1 MTRQGTFRF
10 AFVIAACFA
19 WPGLAPAFALT
30 PLKSP
35 EQLAQDEILFARAS
49 RGIEA
54 AAMTCFSRQ
63 GARPSRPMTIRFF
76 LSGAGTRV
84 SQLQLREPGSASAA
98 MRRAGFR
105 AIRACTPYAVPH
117 ELRNWG
123 GFWATVTLR

>member
-1 MTRQGTFRF
+1 MTRQGAFCF
-10 AFVIAACFA
+10 AFVIAASIA
-19 WPGLAPAFALT
+19 WPGLTPVTALT

-54 AAMTCFSRQ
+54 AAMTCFSRRVV
-63 GARPSRPMTIRFF
+63 RPSRPMTIRFF
-76 LSGAGTRV
+76 LSDAGTRV
-84 SQLQLREPGSASAA
+84 SQLQLRESGSASAA
-98 MRRAGFR
+98 MRRAAFR
-105 AIRACTPYAVPH
+105 AIRACGPYAVPD